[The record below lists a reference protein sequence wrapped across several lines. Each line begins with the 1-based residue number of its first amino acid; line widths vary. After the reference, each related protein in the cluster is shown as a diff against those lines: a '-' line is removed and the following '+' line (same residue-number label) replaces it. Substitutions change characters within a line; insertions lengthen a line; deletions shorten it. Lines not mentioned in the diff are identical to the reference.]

1 MTLTLAIAGWPWAIQ
16 VTDRLLSVS
25 GSSQAFDR
33 DANKNI
39 IYHGRDGVAAI
50 AYSGIAEIDGLP
62 TDQWLVETITLEQ
75 WGRGSHRGTM
85 SGGRP
90 RRWPKLGH
98 AMRLIAGAFEE
109 QCRLVPKTVGA
120 QPFEV
125 LAVGYQATHSH
136 TTWFRP
142 ITLSYQKEPG
152 AASGVFTPSPRWFRH
167 PAGVMGICPAG
178 NGALVDLAG
187 LPDQTRVCQSPEEV
201 ANVYV
206 SAVQQ
211 AADKSTTIGADCISI
226 EIDCP
231 AKRKPEV
238 RVRFTPRPDR
248 PEPDTRR
255 TPVKSTA
262 LSFSPW
268 IIGPEQSSA
277 PMIFSVDGWPCFP
290 LGRYEVKMRG
300 TDVTEP
306 VVSGDVGFET
316 VAYFGDHKQRP
327 WPSTG
332 PAKPASP
339 DMMEIILRE
348 LRRAGPPKS

>member
-1 MTLTLAIAGWPWAIQ
+1 MTLTLASAGWPWAIQ

-25 GSSQAFDR
+25 PTGEPFDR

-50 AYSGIAEIDGLP
+50 AYSGIAQIDGLP
-62 TDQWLVETITLEQ
+62 TDQWIVETITLEE
-75 WGRGSHRGTM
+75 WGRGEHRGSI
-85 SGGRP
+85 SGGMP
-90 RRWPKLGH
+90 KRWPKLGH
-98 AMRLIAGAFEE
+98 AMRLIGAAFEE
-109 QCRLVPKTVGA
+109 QCRRLPKTVGA
-120 QPFEV
+120 DPFEV
-125 LAVGYQATHSH
+125 LAVGYQATHSR

-152 AASGVFTPSPRWFRH
+152 AAPGVFTPGPRWFRH
-167 PAGVMGICPAG
+167 PAGVIGICPAANITLLDVG
-178 NGALVDLAG
+178 G
-187 LPDQTRVCQSPEEV
+187 LPAQTRVCESSDEL

-206 SAVQQ
+206 KAVQQ
-211 AADKSTTIGADCISI
+211 AATKSATIGGDCISI

-238 RVRFTPRPDR
+238 RVRFTPRPER
-248 PEPDTRR
+248 PEADTHR

-268 IIGPEQSSA
+268 IIGTEQSSA
-277 PMIFSVDGWPCFP
+277 PMIYSLDGWMCHR
-290 LGRYEVKMRG
+290 LGRYEVKVRG

-316 VAYFGDHKQRP
+316 VAFFGNHRQRAFP
-327 WPSTG
+327 PRPNES
-332 PAKPASP
+332 PRP

-348 LRRAGPPKS
+348 LRKAGPPKS

>member
-1 MTLTLAIAGWPWAIQ
+1 MTLTLAVAGWPWAVQ
-16 VTDRLLSVS
+16 VTDRLLSVPPT
-25 GSSQAFDR
+25 GAPFDQ

-50 AYSGIAEIDGLP
+50 AYSGIARIDGLP
-62 TDQWLVETITLEQ
+62 TDQWMVETITLEQ
-75 WGRGSHRGTM
+75 WGRGANRGSI

-90 RRWPKLGH
+90 ERWPRLGY
-98 AMRLIAGAFEE
+98 AIRLIADAFEAE
-109 QCRLVPKTVGA
+109 CRRAPESVGA
-120 QPFEV
+120 TPFEV
-125 LAVGYQATHSH
+125 LAVGYQATHSR

-142 ITLSYQKEPG
+142 VTFSYQKEPG
-152 AASGVFTPSPRWFRH
+152 APGVFTNSPRWFRH
-167 PAGVMGICPAG
+167 PAGVIGICPAG
-178 NGALVDLAG
+178 NSALVDLED
-187 LPDQTRVCQSPEEV
+187 LPDQTRVCESPEEV

-206 SAVQQ
+206 RAVQQ

-248 PEPDTRR
+248 PEPHTRR

-277 PMIFSVDGWPCFP
+277 PTIFSVDGWMSYP
-290 LGRYEVKMRG
+290 LGRYEVKVRG

-306 VVSGDVGFET
+306 VMSGDVGFET
-316 VAYFGDHKQRP
+316 VWFVGDHRQRP
-327 WPSTG
+327 DDSLR
-332 PAKPASP
+332 P
-339 DMMEIILRE
+339 DMTEIILRE
-348 LRRAGPPKS
+348 LRKAGLPKS